1 MIVDAASGLISWTP
15 PAGVARRSDVTVEVQ
30 DSFGLSASQTYTVTI
45 GPEIYVATMG
55 DDGRLFTARSVG
67 DGTFDGF
74 RYSEDISTNSS
85 SRGVVIADFT
95 GNDNFDLITG
105 YAADSRLQ
113 LYLYQREAG
122 NFTTPVYL
130 GQFDTANPGWL
141 MDMAAED
148 FDNDADMDFVVDTNS
163 ARAWYFENTGS
174 LVTTPENFFASDFE
188 TGTEGWG
195 GQQARTTLARD
206 DTTSASGTWSMRVSA
221 SGTPTTLSIDIN
233 PSAWLLSRGSR
244 VRFDY
249 RIPAG
254 TPVGLLFNVSGRD
267 WIQLGGTASA
277 DPGAFT
283 VAPAAVTLIDDD
295 TWRSVEIDVYQ
306 AIREVW
312 PDASLVNEF
321 QWWTNNN
328 ATAGQQFWF
337 DDFRITR
344 PRMVSGFSATLLPDT
359 GGNGRGMDAG
369 DADGD
374 GNMDFARARTSNG
387 FVYLYSG
394 DGTGTFTPSVSQV
407 ADPGNDPYGVLLAD
421 FDNDGNADIIANNNG
436 SGDPYFFKGNGDGT
450 FQAGVYIA
458 SLDTNNYSSYGV
470 FDFNDDGNQ
479 DVVVSTYTSRQFW
492 YYPGNGDGTFGAR
505 TLIGATSG
513 SNVLAAAAP
522 AGRRIGQPFASAT
535 QDATEVDEG
544 GTVNFDASASYDD
557 GNIVNYEWDFGD
569 GNLGAGVNHGQL
581 RCQRVVR
588 RRQHRQL

>member
-1 MIVDAASGLISWTP
+1 
-15 PAGVARRSDVTVEVQ
+15 
-30 DSFGLSASQTYTVTI
+30 
-45 GPEIYVATMG
+45 MG

-277 DPGAFT
+277 DPGVFT

-312 PDASLVNEF
+312 PDASLVTEF

-369 DADGD
+369 DAEATWTSHVH
-374 GNMDFARARTSNG
+374 ARATVSCTFIAETVPAPSHRPCHRLRTPATIRTVCCLPISITTAMRTS
-387 FVYLYSG
+387 LP
-394 DGTGTFTPSVSQV
+394 TTTAPAIPTFSRATETALSRQ
-407 ADPGNDPYGVLLAD
+407 
-421 FDNDGNADIIANNNG
+421 
-436 SGDPYFFKGNGDGT
+436 
-450 FQAGVYIA
+450 
-458 SLDTNNYSSYGV
+458 
-470 FDFNDDGNQ
+470 
-479 DVVVSTYTSRQFW
+479 VSTSPLWTRTTTHLMGSSTSTTTATRMSW
-492 YYPGNGDGTFGAR
+492 CRPTPRGSSGTTPATATAPSAR
-505 TLIGATSG
+505 
-513 SNVLAAAAP
+513 AP
-522 AGRRIGQPFASAT
+522 
-535 QDATEVDEG
+535 
-544 GTVNFDASASYDD
+544 
-557 GNIVNYEWDFGD
+557 
-569 GNLGAGVNHGQL
+569 
-581 RCQRVVR
+581 
-588 RRQHRQL
+588 